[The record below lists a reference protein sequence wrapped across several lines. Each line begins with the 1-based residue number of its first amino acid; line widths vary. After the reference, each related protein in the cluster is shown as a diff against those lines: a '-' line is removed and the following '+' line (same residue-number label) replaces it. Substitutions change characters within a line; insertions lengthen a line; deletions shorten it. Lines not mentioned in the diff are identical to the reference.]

1 MGDQIP
7 QKSVAFVD
15 AGSQNSLETYDESIM
30 IYYYLARDFNDS
42 DIEDE
47 IKDAFRMFDKDGN
60 GFISSIGEIRKC

>member
-1 MGDQIP
+1 M
-7 QKSVAFVD
+7 
-15 AGSQNSLETYDESIM
+15 LEAKILYDESIM

-60 GFISSIGEIRKC
+60 GFISSIGEI